1 MSEEM
6 KNLSAVLSEM
16 PLQNCTKSS
25 RQLKFFEAI
34 REATDQKMAQDPN
47 IYLMGLGAPD
57 PKGIFGTTAGLAE
70 KYGPSRVMDMPTS
83 ENAMTGI
90 AIGSAILGMR
100 PIMTHQRVDFFILAL
115 DQLINNAAK
124 WHYMFGGQMKVPL
137 VVRLI
142 IGRGWGQGPQHSQSL
157 HSLFAHVPGLKV
169 VMPSTPRDA
178 KGLLISAI
186 EDDNPVVYLEHRW
199 LHNTFGEVPLDPT
212 PTPIGK
218 AKIVR
223 SGTDITI
230 VAASHMVLEAIKA
243 TEWLEKEGI
252 SAELIDLRTIRPL
265 DKETIL
271 TSVQKTGRIIVA
283 DPDWK
288 TISTASEIL
297 AFIAEESLS
306 SLKSPPA
313 RITYPDR
320 HTPTSWALSNHFY
333 PTAEHIASQALQIMG
348 KPNRAQAL
356 IEEMLK
362 QRIHC
367 PLDVPD
373 KNFTGPF

>member
-1 MSEEM
+1 M
-6 KNLSAVLSEM
+6 
-16 PLQNCTKSS
+16 S
-25 RQLKFFEAI
+25 RQLKFCEAI
-34 REATDQKMAQDPN
+34 REATDQKMAQDSN
-47 IYLMGLGAPD
+47 VYLMGLGVPD
-57 PKGIFGTTAGLAE
+57 PKGIFGTTSGLAE

-100 PIMTHQRVDFFILAL
+100 PVMTHQRVDFFLLAL

-137 VVRLI
+137 VIRLI

-157 HSLFAHVPGLKV
+157 HSFFAHVPGLKV

-199 LHNTFGEVPLDPT
+199 LHNTFGEVPEDPT

-218 AKIVR
+218 ANVVR
-223 SGTDITI
+223 SGSDITI
-230 VAASHMVLEAIKA
+230 VAVSHMVLETLRAIQ
-243 TEWLEKEGI
+243 WLEKGGI

-271 TSVQKTGRIIVA
+271 TSVKKTGRIIVA

-288 TISTASEIL
+288 SVGIASEIL
-297 AFIAEESLS
+297 AFIAEESLTS
-306 SLKSPPA
+306 FKSPPV

-320 HTPTSWALSNHFY
+320 LTPTSWTLSNHFY
-333 PTAEHIASQALQIMG
+333 PTAKQIAIEALKMMR
-348 KPNRAQAL
+348 KPDRAKPL
-356 IEEMLK
+356 VEEMLK
-362 QRIHC
+362 QQTQG

-373 KNFTGPF
+373 KEFTGPF